1 MQTPGSYSEGAALH
15 AAGVGASPGEAAP
28 GIERSDAPTVHG
40 GGGSLYAARV
50 KVYPKRAHGTFR
62 TVKWI
67 VMAVTLSIY
76 YLVPW
81 LRWDR
86 GPYLP
91 DQAVL
96 IDFPSRRFY
105 FFFLEIWPQEFY
117 FITGLLVLAALA
129 LFLFT
134 AIAGRVWCG
143 YACPQTVWTDLMIA
157 VERFFQGDRN
167 QRMRLDKTPWAF
179 ETLWRKGATH
189 LTWLAIAVATG
200 GAWVFYFADAPTLAR
215 QLVSFDAPMIAYAF
229 IGIFTATTYL
239 LGGIAREQVCIYMC
253 PWPRIQGGMVDR
265 DSLLIS
271 YRAWRGE
278 ERGPHKA
285 GQSWEGRGD
294 CIDCRQC
301 VAVCPTGID
310 IRNGSQL
317 ECIQCALCID
327 ACNEIMDK
335 VGRPRGLI
343 AYDTVRNLE
352 SAGKAGLNVNLTRSR
367 VLLYTAAIAVVG
379 AIMLTALML
388 KPDLDVNV
396 LHDRNPL
403 YVKLSDGG
411 VRNGYTIK
419 LLNKAYAPRDFR
431 VAVKGLPGAVLTVVG
446 HEKDPDPIVT
456 VPADNLQSIK
466 AYVALDKKA
475 IAALPEADV
484 AFSFAVTSTDGAT
497 SAEHETTFQG
507 PER

>member
-1 MQTPGSYSEGAALH
+1 LGIANLA
-15 AAGVGASPGEAAP
+15 EAAP
-28 GIERSDAPTVHG
+28 GVERSEAPTVHRG
-40 GGGSLYAARV
+40 EGSLYAPRV
-50 KVYPKRAHGTFR
+50 KIYPKRAHGTFR
-62 TVKWI
+62 SIKWI

-81 LRWDR
+81 IRWDR
-86 GPYLP
+86 GPYMP

-96 IDFPSRRFY
+96 IDFPSRRFF

-117 FITGLLVLAALA
+117 YITGLLVLAALG
-129 LFLFT
+129 LFLVT
-134 AIAGRVWCG
+134 SIAGRMWCG
-143 YACPQTVWTDLMIA
+143 YTCPQTVWTDLMIA

-167 QRMRLDKTPWAF
+167 QRMRLDKNPWSF

-189 LTWLAIAVATG
+189 FTWLMIAVATG

-215 QLVSFDAPMIAYAF
+215 QLVTFEAPMVAYAF
-229 IGIFTATTYL
+229 VGIFTATTYL
-239 LGGIAREQVCIYMC
+239 LGGLAREQVCIYMC
-253 PWPRIQGGMVDR
+253 PWPRIQGAMVDR

-278 ERGPHKA
+278 PRGAHKA

-335 VGRPRGLI
+335 IGRPRSLI
-343 AYDTVRNLE
+343 SYDTVRHLE
-352 SAGKAGLNVNLTRSR
+352 SAGEDLVPINFLRPR
-367 VLLYTAAIAVVG
+367 VLIYATAMAVVG
-379 AIMLTALML
+379 LIMLTALMVR
-388 KPDLDVNV
+388 PDLEVNV
-396 LHDRNPL
+396 LHDRNPI

-411 VRNGYTIK
+411 LRNGYTVKI
-419 LLNKAYAPRDFR
+419 LNKAYEPRDFTI
-431 VAVKGLPGAVLTVVG
+431 AVQGLPGAALSVVG
-446 HEKDPDPIVT
+446 QEKQAEPIIT
-456 VPADNLQSIK
+456 VPADALQAVR
-466 AYVALDKKA
+466 AYVALDKA
-475 IAALPEADV
+475 SVAALGAPTSE
-484 AFSFAVTSTDGAT
+484 FSFVVTGTDGTST
-497 SAEHETTFQG
+497 AEHNALFQG